1 MYTQNIILKKK
12 PFPQF
17 AKLCENISSLRRYL
31 KFWKDKYFQR
41 TSPDIVS
48 WAHEPQGESL
58 MCLIVH
64 IKSPLASTSAL
75 KGIAIA
81 IDRGI
86 KGALNNNRRAA
97 SRHLL
102 KEDAR
107 PLLSITAL
115 SKTTSNASSGGGP
128 SQN

>member
-1 MYTQNIILKKK
+1 
-12 PFPQF
+12 
-17 AKLCENISSLRRYL
+17 
-31 KFWKDKYFQR
+31 
-41 TSPDIVS
+41 
-48 WAHEPQGESL
+48 

-86 KGALNNNRRAA
+86 KGALNNNRHAA
-97 SRHLL
+97 SRYLL

-107 PLLSITAL
+107 PLLPITAL
-115 SKTTSNASSGGGP
+115 SKTTSNASSGGP